1 MTAPD
6 PTLSSLTRALDNLPG
21 IGQRQAERLAEWLMY
36 RGQSEA
42 GALASVLAT
51 LPTLARCD
59 QCNRLV
65 AGASCT
71 RCERDHDLLVV
82 TESEADA
89 RQIREAVNDVSFYVL
104 HGVLSPASNLGPAQ
118 LQLDRAVARILTSPS
133 TVMVLA
139 DSVEGR
145 ATGEYLNRRC
155 ERQSP
160 IVGVQEFIQSR
171 QQSNAQTSEPESR
184 S

>member
-6 PTLSSLTRALDNLPG
+6 PTLASLTRALDNLPG

-36 RGQSEA
+36 RGPSEA
-42 GALASVLAT
+42 GALASVLVT

-71 RCERDHDLLVV
+71 QCEGDHDLLIV

-89 RQIREAVNDVSFYVL
+89 RRIREAVGDTDSDASFYVL
-104 HGVLSPASNLGPAQ
+104 HGVLSPAANLGP
-118 LQLDRAVARILTSPS
+118 LSYSWI
-133 TVMVLA
+133 
-139 DSVEGR
+139 
-145 ATGEYLNRRC
+145 
-155 ERQSP
+155 
-160 IVGVQEFIQSR
+160 
-171 QQSNAQTSEPESR
+171 EPWR
-184 S
+184 GF